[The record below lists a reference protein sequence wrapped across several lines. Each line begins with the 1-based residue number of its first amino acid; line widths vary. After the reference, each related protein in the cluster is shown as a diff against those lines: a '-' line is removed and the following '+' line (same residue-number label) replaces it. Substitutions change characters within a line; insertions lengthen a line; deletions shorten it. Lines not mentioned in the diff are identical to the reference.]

1 MTVRLTM
8 PVETERYSVNGLRGK
23 RAVVAV
29 GDTRIARALMHF
41 GEALGLELR
50 RCEPDAAELRD
61 RTALADA
68 ELLFVNDEVTLPAG
82 VSSRA
87 RIICLTEKPT
97 PTGYQILDGKVCV
110 SINPISWRGLGAACA
125 AAMTGLPSV
134 APRSA
139 GMPRTPEGGAS
150 PPNRERAIASG
161 RLILVAED
169 HPVNQELIRHQLAL
183 LGFACDVTSDGAEAL
198 AALERTSY
206 GCLIT
211 DCHMPNMSGYELTRR
226 IRESEQG
233 GTHRLPILGITA
245 NTAPED
251 LNLCRDAG
259 MDDSLVKPT
268 RLATLR
274 DYLSRWFGTDS
285 AWQAAPSEAV
295 GAPPVAGPDTG
306 GGAEPFVPV
315 DLTHMTQLWGSES
328 TVKAL
333 LDSFV
338 SSVREDMQSLQP
350 LLERAGPEQEH
361 VDVGRVREW
370 LHRVAGAAGVLQYPP
385 LFGALDE
392 YRHEIAVLPPERLRA
407 NGLALITKCNAML
420 DGIEQQAAL
429 LA

>member
-1 MTVRLTM
+1 MTVRLAM
-8 PVETERYSVNGLRGK
+8 PFETQHYSVNGLRGK
-23 RAVVAV
+23 RGIVAT
-29 GDTRIARALMHF
+29 GDARIAQALMHF

-50 RCEPDAAELRD
+50 RVSPGAPELHD
-61 RTALADA
+61 RAALADVD
-68 ELLFVNDEVTLPAG
+68 LLFVNEDVDLPADIRPRTR
-82 VSSRA
+82 V
-87 RIICLTEKPT
+87 ICLTEKPK
-97 PTGYQILDGKVCV
+97 PTGYRILDDNVRV

-134 APRSA
+134 TPRSA
-139 GMPRTPEGGAS
+139 GISRTPEGAT
-150 PPNRERAIASG
+150 PPPDRERAIASG

-183 LGFACDVTSDGAEAL
+183 LGFACDVTNDGAEAL
-198 AALERTSY
+198 AALEHTSY

-211 DCHMPNMSGYELTRR
+211 DCHMPKVSGYELTRR

-233 GTHRLPILGITA
+233 GAYRLPILGITA
-245 NTAPED
+245 NTAPDD

-295 GAPPVAGPDTG
+295 NTPAVAVPDVH

-315 DLTHMTQLWGSES
+315 DLGHMTQLWGSES

-338 SSVREDMQSLQP
+338 SSVREDVQSLSP
-350 LLERAGPEQEH
+350 LLERVESERIE
-361 VDVGRVREW
+361 VDRVREW
-370 LHRVAGAAGVLQYPP
+370 LHRVAGAASVLQYPP
-385 LFGALDE
+385 LLKALED
-392 YRHEIAVLPPERLRA
+392 YRREITVKPPERVRDD
-407 NGLALITKCNAML
+407 GMVLIDKCNAML

-429 LA
+429 LV